1 MGATAPTAVLTPP
14 WSIVPSS
21 LEVRLAHMLMVNGM
35 VMHIRDEVVWY
46 AISLERKTYS
56 LGFFFGPGLPRGL
69 GRLSE
74 PRPSPLFDPGLGPF
88 VLIFFGVSS
97 VVG

>member
-1 MGATAPTAVLTPP
+1 MCI
-14 WSIVPSS
+14 W
-21 LEVRLAHMLMVNGM
+21 
-35 VMHIRDEVVWY
+35 DEGVWCVCV
-46 AISLERKTYS
+46 ISLQKETYS

-69 GRLSE
+69 GMLSE

-88 VLIFFGVSS
+88 VLVFFGVSS

>member
-1 MGATAPTAVLTPP
+1 MLTVET
-14 WSIVPSS
+14 WLCVF
-21 LEVRLAHMLMVNGM
+21 GM
-35 VMHIRDEVVWY
+35 KGCGVCVCV
-46 AISLERKTYS
+46 ISLQKETYS

-69 GRLSE
+69 GMLSE

-88 VLIFFGVSS
+88 VLVFFGVSS

>member
-1 MGATAPTAVLTPP
+1 
-14 WSIVPSS
+14 
-21 LEVRLAHMLMVNGM
+21 MLMVKGM
-35 VMHIRDEVVWY
+35 VMHIQDGVVWC
-46 AISLERKTYS
+46 AISLEGKTYS

-69 GRLSE
+69 GMLSE

-88 VLIFFGVSS
+88 VLVFFGASS

>member
-1 MGATAPTAVLTPP
+1 VVNST
-14 WSIVPSS
+14 IVPGVGVSS
-21 LEVRLAHMLMVNGM
+21 HIDGRDM
-35 VMHIRDEVVWY
+35 VMCIWDEGVWCVCV
-46 AISLERKTYS
+46 ISLQKETYS

-69 GRLSE
+69 GMLSE

-88 VLIFFGVSS
+88 VLVFFGVSS